1 MSSTV
6 IIGAG
11 IIGTASAY
19 YLSQSSHTRA
29 EDIHLVEVTPELFCS
44 ASGNAGGFLAKD
56 WFSPAVAPLGA
67 LSFKL
72 HKELADANKGKEKWG
87 YCTSTGTS
95 LTQGSP
101 RGATGF
107 DWLRH
112 DASRAEAAKGKHEYY
127 EGQGPAW
134 LVRTE
139 GSNLDIISEGNSVA
153 QVDPRRLSQFLLGQC
168 KARGVQF
175 HHPARP
181 VSVSKDLRDHLA
193 SVRIQSA
200 TDESE
205 TDIPCTR
212 LLITGGAWSPD
223 IFRTLFPESSFTPP
237 INSLAGHHLLVRS
250 PRWSVPNETLGCHS
264 VFTTDDSGFSP
275 ELFSRIGSEIYVA
288 GLNDSSLRIPT
299 TPAGAEALVDEGSVE
314 RLRKVATRMMVREG
328 CPDDLEV
335 IRTGLC
341 FRPVTAS
348 GRSILDRIADKKLS
362 GGFKTLGGGE
372 GGVWI
377 AAGHGPWGIS
387 LALGTGK
394 VMAEMMEGQP
404 TSADVS
410 GLGMK

>member
-19 YLSQSSHTRA
+19 YLSESSHTRA

-44 ASGNAGGFLAKD
+44 ASGNAGGFLAED

-72 HKELADANKGKEKWG
+72 HKELAVENNGKEKWG
-87 YCTSTGTS
+87 YSPSTGTS
-95 LTQGSP
+95 LTQGSR
-101 RGATGF
+101 RGGTGL

-112 DASRAEAAKGKHEYY
+112 NASRAEAAGGKHDYY

-139 GSNLDIISEGNSVA
+139 GSNLDIISEDKSVA
-153 QVDPRRLSQFLLGQC
+153 QVDPRRLCQFLLGQC

-181 VSVSKDLRDHLA
+181 LSVSKDLRDNLA

-200 TDESE
+200 NDESE

-212 LLITGGAWSPD
+212 LLIAAGAWSPD
-223 IFRTLFPESSFTPP
+223 VFRTLFPESSFTPP
-237 INSLAGHHLLVRS
+237 IDSLAGHHLIVRS
-250 PRWSVPNETLGCHS
+250 PRWSVSNEELGCHS

-275 ELFSRIGSEIYVA
+275 ELFSRIGNEIYVA
-288 GLNDSSLRIPT
+288 GLNDSSLRLPATPT
-299 TPAGAEALVDEGSVE
+299 EAKDLINEGSIE
-314 RLRKVATRMMVREG
+314 KLRKVATRMMVREG
-328 CPDDLEV
+328 CPDDLEL

-348 GRSILDRIADKKLS
+348 GRPILDRITDKKLS
-362 GGFKTLGGGE
+362 GGLKTLGGGE

-394 VMAEMMEGQP
+394 VMAEMIEGQP
-404 TSADVS
+404 LSADVS
-410 GLGMK
+410 ELGM